1 MGNGKGGLIVLGILI
16 LTCLVFPITAI
27 VIVPFI
33 IISLLI
39 GFAIR
44 PFQPKDHGSDI
55 RYAADTIAD
64 AIDEKYMYE
73 RRGPLT
79 PQEVA
84 NAAPV
89 RTVTWDNKPLDK
101 DETITK
107 KVKAPKYFDEARSI
121 MLED

>member
-1 MGNGKGGLIVLGILI
+1 MGDGKGGLIVLGILI
-16 LTCLVFPITAI
+16 IICFIFPITAI

-64 AIDEKYMYE
+64 AIDEKNMYT
-73 RRGPLT
+73 RGPLT
-79 PQEVA
+79 PQDIA

-107 KVKAPKYFDEARSI
+107 KVEKPKYFDKSRSI

>member
-64 AIDEKYMYE
+64 AIDEKNMYT
-73 RRGPLT
+73 RGPLT
-79 PQEVA
+79 PQDIA

-107 KVKAPKYFDEARSI
+107 KVEKPKYFDKSRSI

>member
-44 PFQPKDHGSDI
+44 PCQPKDHGSDI

-107 KVKAPKYFDEARSI
+107 KVKAPKYYDKSRSI
-121 MLED
+121 ILED

>member
-1 MGNGKGGLIVLGILI
+1 MGSGKGGLIALGILI
-16 LTCLVFPITAI
+16 GICVIFPISAI

-44 PFQPKDHGSDI
+44 PFQPSDHGSDI

-64 AIDEKYMYE
+64 AIDEKNIYE
-73 RRGPLT
+73 RRPLT

-84 NAAPV
+84 NAAPA
-89 RTVTWDNKPLDK
+89 RTVTWDNKPLGG
-101 DETITK
+101 DEIITK
-107 KVKAPKYFDEARSI
+107 KGNKPEYFDKARSI

>member
-1 MGNGKGGLIVLGILI
+1 MGSGKGGLIALGILI
-16 LTCLVFPITAI
+16 GICVIFPISAI
-27 VIVPFI
+27 FIIPFI

-44 PFQPKDHGSDI
+44 PFQPKNHGPDI

-64 AIDEKYMYE
+64 AIDEKNIYE
-73 RRGPLT
+73 RGPLT

-84 NAAPV
+84 NAAPA
-89 RTVTWDNKPLDK
+89 RTVTWDNKPLDG
-101 DETITK
+101 DEIITK
-107 KVKAPKYFDEARSI
+107 KVNKPEYFDKSRSI

>member
-1 MGNGKGGLIVLGILI
+1 MGSGKGGLIALGILI
-16 LTCLVFPITAI
+16 GICVIWPITAI

-44 PFQPKDHGSDI
+44 PFLPKDHGSDI
-55 RYAADTIAD
+55 IYAAHTIAD
-64 AIDEKYMYE
+64 AIDEKNIYE
-73 RRGPLT
+73 RGPLT

-107 KVKAPKYFDEARSI
+107 KVKAPKYFDESRSI

>member
-55 RYAADTIAD
+55 RYAAHTIAD
-64 AIDEKYMYE
+64 AIDEKNIYE
-73 RRGPLT
+73 RGPLT

-107 KVKAPKYFDEARSI
+107 KVKAPKYFDKSRSI

>member
-44 PFQPKDHGSDI
+44 PFLPKDHGSDI
-55 RYAADTIAD
+55 RYAAHTIAD
-64 AIDEKYMYE
+64 AIDEKNIYE
-73 RRGPLT
+73 RGPLT

-107 KVKAPKYFDEARSI
+107 KVKAPKYFDESRSI